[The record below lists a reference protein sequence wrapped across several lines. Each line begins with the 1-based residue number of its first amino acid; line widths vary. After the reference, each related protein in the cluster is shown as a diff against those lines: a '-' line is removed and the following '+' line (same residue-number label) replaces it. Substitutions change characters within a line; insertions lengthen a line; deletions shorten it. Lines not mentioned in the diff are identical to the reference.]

1 MGLFNE
7 KNYKLIEWPKMQNE
21 IFFSFLGI
29 STFGEGA
36 GVKPVGTKSQLRPNF
51 YSEGS
56 PKEKEEIVVTI
67 KANLIFWTNI
77 GG

>member
-1 MGLFNE
+1 
-7 KNYKLIEWPKMQNE
+7 MQNKH
-21 IFFSFLGI
+21 FFSFLGNPNVR
-29 STFGEGA
+29 GGGGGQA
-36 GVKPVGTKSQLRPNF
+36 GWDKIPTYRPNF